1 MDFGQNDDGQ
11 PTANNGLLVCDIS
24 IVGNEDVEAIG
35 LRCGEPLAIS
45 HARPSYVGDGSNI
58 VARDKMAKP
67 GGHVLI

>member
-24 IVGNEDVEAIG
+24 IAGNEDVEAIG
-35 LRCGEPLAIS
+35 LRCGEQLAIG
-45 HARPSYVGDGSNI
+45 HARPSHVGDGSNI
-58 VARDKMAKP
+58 MAGDKMAKP